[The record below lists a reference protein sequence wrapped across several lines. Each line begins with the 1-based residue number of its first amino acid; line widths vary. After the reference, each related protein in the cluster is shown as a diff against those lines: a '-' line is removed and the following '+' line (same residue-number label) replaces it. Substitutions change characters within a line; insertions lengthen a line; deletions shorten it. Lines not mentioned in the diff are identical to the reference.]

1 MARPHRS
8 TRIIQI
14 IPALGWTIEY
24 KRDGGLRPNEKT
36 NAACF
41 ALHSDGEITL
51 MDAGLDGQVFEAA
64 EMSNFVRC
72 YYSGLE

>member
-1 MARPHRS
+1 MAKPHRT

-24 KRDGGLRPNEKT
+24 DEGAEKRRVRV

-41 ALHSDGEITL
+41 ALHSDGEIVL
-51 MDAGLDGQVFEAA
+51 MDIGVDGTVFEAA
-64 EMSNFVRC
+64 EMDNFVRC

>member
-24 KRDGGLRPNEKT
+24 KREDGLGPNTKT

-41 ALHSDGEITL
+41 ALHSDGEIAL
-51 MDAGLDGQVFEAA
+51 MDAADDGQIFEAA